1 MKKRIFWGQLIAAL
15 LYIGNTTFSQTIWT
29 DADFT
34 TLKGHTWVNSGN
46 WDYGGDVHIQN
57 VNEVIF
63 ESNMSGKP
71 NTGVLSI
78 ETGGKLTADGMVIV
92 NQLGPTTG
100 DAVLVTDGGKAYF
113 NGGLTANIMNSNND
127 YYAIGVIRGN
137 SQLHVKGDTNI
148 NANFEKGY
156 GLYLGEGTTNSF
168 SKNDSGNGSVNIYAG
183 KIGIYSLGNTDFNQD
198 VNISLNSNGGT
209 GIISNT
215 TNTLS
220 TTNFNGFVTVENN
233 SISDNTSTAYGVAVS
248 NANGIL
254 NLNAG
259 GKIVFGDNYTNGN
272 EIGIYA
278 NKGIIN
284 ITGDLTVQSNSGG
297 IQAVFYT
304 TNGGRITAVDSVMD
318 LKGNMYANNNSE
330 ITVAMNSGSLW
341 EGASYIGNGS
351 TVDIKMTGSKWK
363 MTEDSTVT
371 NLDILSGTT
380 VYLNAAPDY
389 SNFIGRTLTIT
400 ENYHG
405 NGGTIVFNTQLEDD
419 NSVTDKMIVEGD
431 TSGTTKVRVNNM
443 GGRGAHTENGIELIS
458 ILGISD
464 GEFVKDGR
472 IVAGAYEYFLNRGDG
487 ITTDSNNWYL
497 TSTIPSIIPPPVTP
511 PDPEEPLDPID
522 PEILD
527 PPLGPELPNVIEPIY
542 RPESGSYLANA
553 RAVNSLFIHTLH
565 DRLGETQYTDA
576 LKNGEQV
583 SSIWVRNVGGYGTF
597 RDGSNQL
604 KTRNKKNVIQVGGD
618 IADWSSNENNRYHL
632 GIMAGYGFNHSK
644 TESNKTSYTS
654 KGETEGFNLG
664 VYGTYYANENDK
676 SGFYADTWLTY
687 SWFDNE
693 VRGDELEREKYKSQG
708 ITASLESGYSFKIKS
723 DDSDRKTYYIQPKAQ
738 IIYMGVDIDDH
749 TEANGTKVETKGDE
763 NIQTRIGARVYV
775 NHFNPADR
783 DNSKEIQPFVEANW
797 IHNSKD
803 VNVSMDDINNK
814 IKGTKDIGEV
824 KVGTEVKLNPSFN
837 VWGNVSH
844 QWGGSGYRDT
854 KVTLG
859 IKYSF

>member
-198 VNISLNSNGGT
+198 VNISINSNGGT

-749 TEANGTKVETKGDE
+749 TEANGTKVETKGDG

>member
-497 TSTIPSIIPPPVTP
+497 TSTIPTIIPPPVTP

-749 TEANGTKVETKGDE
+749 TEANGTKVETKGDG